1 MAHKYFTIGE
11 MLYSATALANGINN
25 CKTTQQ
31 IEANL
36 DALITDVL
44 DPAREKFGK
53 PIKVTSGYRCEQLNA
68 HKDIKG
74 KPTSQHLF
82 GQAADLQVCSGGEKE
97 LRRLFDILSSMPSFD
112 QLMFEHN
119 SKGAFWI
126 HVSYKADG
134 GNRHHINDNYKA

>member
-11 MLYSATALANGINN
+11 MLYSSKALELGINN
-25 CKTTQQ
+25 CKTTPA

-36 DALITDVL
+36 DALISDIL
-44 DPAREKFGK
+44 DPAREIFGK
-53 PIKVTSGYRCEQLNA
+53 PILVSSGYRCEQLNA

-97 LRRLFDILSSMPSFD
+97 LRRLFDILASMPSFD
-112 QLMFEHN
+112 QLLYERN
-119 SKGAFWI
+119 SKWKVWI

-134 GNRHHINDNYKA
+134 GNRKYINDNYTA